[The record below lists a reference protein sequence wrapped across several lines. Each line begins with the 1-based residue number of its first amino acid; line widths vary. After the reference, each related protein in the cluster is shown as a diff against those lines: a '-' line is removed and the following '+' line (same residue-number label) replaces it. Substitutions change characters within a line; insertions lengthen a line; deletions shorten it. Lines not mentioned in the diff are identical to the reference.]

1 MLSKVTFKFLF
12 SLSDVNVVFVASA
25 VMCGFILKLTGA
37 VIADVV
43 FMAGALVFVSEF
55 EPLFGIGSLVDNDG
69 S

>member
-1 MLSKVTFKFLF
+1 M
-12 SLSDVNVVFVASA
+12 FVASA

-37 VIADVV
+37 VIANVV

-55 EPLFGIGSLVDNDG
+55 EPLFGGGIGFLVDNDE